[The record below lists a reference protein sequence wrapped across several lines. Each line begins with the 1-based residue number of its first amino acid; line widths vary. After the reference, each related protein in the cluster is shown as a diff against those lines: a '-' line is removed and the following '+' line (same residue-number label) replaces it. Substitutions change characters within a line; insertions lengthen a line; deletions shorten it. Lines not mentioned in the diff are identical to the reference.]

1 VVDVADRLIAYL
13 LPIASGD
20 DFFSTLAYLDQPAD
34 LVDALTILRN
44 GTILYYERRGKH
56 GKN

>member
-1 VVDVADRLIAYL
+1 VVDVADKLIAYL

-20 DFFSTLAYLDQPAD
+20 DFFSSPAYLDQPAD

-44 GTILYYERRGKH
+44 GTIAYYERRGKR